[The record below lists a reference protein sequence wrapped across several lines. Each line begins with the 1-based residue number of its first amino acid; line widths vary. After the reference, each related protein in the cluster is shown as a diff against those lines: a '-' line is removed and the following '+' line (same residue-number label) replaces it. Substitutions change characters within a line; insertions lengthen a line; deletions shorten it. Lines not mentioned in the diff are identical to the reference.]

1 MSKLQLEIPK
11 LHQNQARVKANA
23 TRFNVTSNGRRWGKT
38 LLGEDL
44 AITTALFDAGPVGWF
59 APTYKYVTEVW
70 RDLARLLQPV
80 IASSSK
86 VDLRMELITGG
97 VIEIWTLTDPNAG
110 RSRKY
115 RRAIVDE
122 AAMVPNLM
130 ATWNA
135 AIRPTLMDMGGD
147 AWFLS
152 TPKGHNA
159 FWTMYQWG
167 MDETMPDWSCWQ
179 MPTSSNPYI
188 AQAEIDEMQRTLPE
202 RIFSQEV
209 LAQFLDDAGGV
220 FRSVMDA
227 ATATERDDPEA
238 GHQYIIGVDWGKTA
252 DFTVLTVLDTTTKSV
267 VKVDRFNRI
276 DYTVQVGRLKAL
288 CERFHPDRVIAEQNS
303 MGEPLL
309 EQLQREGL
317 PVQGF
322 MTTNASKT
330 QAIEALALAFERHE
344 ITIPNDPIV
353 VGELQA
359 YEMERLAGGSFRYN
373 APEGMHDDT
382 VMSMA
387 LAWHGIGS
395 WLFDF

>member
-1 MSKLQLEIPK
+1 MSERLLQIPE
-11 LHQNQARVKANA
+11 LHQNQRTIRDAA
-23 TRFNVTSNGRRWGKT
+23 TRYNVTSNGRRWGKT
-38 LLGEDL
+38 MLGEDA
-44 AITTALFDAGPVGWF
+44 AIETALDGGLVGWF

-70 RDLARLLQPV
+70 RDLCRLLNPV
-80 IASSSK
+80 IVSSSK

-115 RRAIVDE
+115 QRAIIDE

-135 AIRPTLMDMGGD
+135 AIRPTLMDYGGD

-167 MDETMPDWSCWQ
+167 LDETMADWSCWQ

-188 AQAEIDEMQRTLPE
+188 PADEIEAMRNSLPE
-202 RIFSQEV
+202 RIFAQEV
-209 LAQFLDDAGGV
+209 MAVFLDDAGGV
-220 FRSVMDA
+220 FRGVIAA
-227 ATATERDDPEA
+227 ATAIERDEPEA
-238 GHQYIIGVDWGKTA
+238 GHQYIIGVDWGKIT
-252 DFTVLTVLDTTTKSV
+252 DFTVLTVLDTTTKTV

-276 DYTVQVGRLKAL
+276 DYAVQVGRLKAL
-288 CERFHPDRVIAEQNS
+288 SETFHPDRVIAEQNS
-303 MGEPLL
+303 MGEPLV

-322 MTTNASKT
+322 QTTNASK
-330 QAIEALALAFERHE
+330 AGIIEALALAFERRE
-344 ITIPNDPIV
+344 IRIPNDPV
-353 VGELQA
+353 LVGELQA
-359 YEMERLAGGSFRYN
+359 YEMERLRGGSFRYN
-373 APEGMHDDT
+373 APEGLHDDT
-382 VMSMA
+382 VMSLA

-395 WLFDF
+395 WLFNF